1 MSLFEP
7 LLPDASRRHV
17 RWHQLY
23 GSAPSLALAEA
34 AARAGGLLL
43 VVCASTREVERRAAE
58 IGFYSD
64 GHVPILEF
72 ADWEVLPYDRFS
84 PHPDITSGRLA
95 TLADLPV
102 AGGGVLLVA
111 ADTLLGRLP
120 PAEYIAGRS
129 FRLARGERL
138 ALEPLR
144 ARLVASGYV
153 AVSQVTGPGEFA
165 LRGSLL
171 DVFPMGSPQ
180 PLRIDLF
187 DDEIEAIRRFDPDS
201 QRSLDTLDSVRLLPA
216 RETPLDPDA
225 VRAFRR
231 RYRARFEGDPTR
243 SAIYRGVSEGLAP
256 PGIEFY
262 LPLFHETT
270 SILTDF
276 LPAGTLL

>member
-1 MSLFEP
+1 MSILEP
-7 LLPDASRRHV
+7 PIPDGSHQHV

-34 AARAGGLLL
+34 AARADGLLL
-43 VVCASTREVERRAAE
+43 VVCTNSREVERRAAE

-64 GHVPILEF
+64 GRVPVLDF

-95 TLADLPV
+95 TLGDLP
-102 AGGGVLLVA
+102 ATSRGVLLVA

-120 PAEYIAGRS
+120 PAPYISSRS

-153 AVSQVTGPGEFA
+153 AVSQVTDPGEFA

-187 DDEIEAIRRFDPDS
+187 DD
-201 QRSLDTLDSVRLLPA
+201 
-216 RETPLDPDA
+216 
-225 VRAFRR
+225 
-231 RYRARFEGDPTR
+231 G
-243 SAIYRGVSEGLAP
+243 
-256 PGIEFY
+256 
-262 LPLFHETT
+262 
-270 SILTDF
+270 
-276 LPAGTLL
+276 